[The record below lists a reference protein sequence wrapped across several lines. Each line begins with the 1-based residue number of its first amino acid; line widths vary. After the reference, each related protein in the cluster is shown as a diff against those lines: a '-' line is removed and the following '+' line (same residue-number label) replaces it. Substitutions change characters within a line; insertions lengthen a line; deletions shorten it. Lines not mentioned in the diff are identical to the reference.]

1 MIMKKSM
8 ILLITLSVQVF
19 GCSWNH
25 EIKGDT
31 ENVASPKII
40 NLRDSLFALDSCGSN
55 EMDVRLS
62 STDSPPSS
70 FQKVIDSIFTF
81 NLPIEWTYDGR
92 PNCLFICEPPMTET
106 YLVILKKS
114 LKENPN
120 NFLELYQIRALNAFK
135 ATLDSNDLVAID
147 LVNLETNTGVKVSYG
162 QIFSEKKDC
171 SSFIMS
177 DKGFVICYIESNN
190 CVYDFT
196 LHNVSH
202 RDLTHYKRLIWNV
215 VRSFTDNDEH
225 ILSDGNNYTK
235 IKMIDLLGDH
245 SNLFD

>member
-92 PNCLFICEPPMTET
+92 PNCLFIIQNYVVE
-106 YLVILKKS
+106 
-114 LKENPN
+114 
-120 NFLELYQIRALNAFK
+120 
-135 ATLDSNDLVAID
+135 ATCWI
-147 LVNLETNTGVKVSYG
+147 
-162 QIFSEKKDC
+162 QC
-171 SSFIMS
+171 
-177 DKGFVICYIESNN
+177 
-190 CVYDFT
+190 
-196 LHNVSH
+196 
-202 RDLTHYKRLIWNV
+202 WNV
-215 VRSFTDNDEH
+215 CMLV
-225 ILSDGNNYTK
+225 
-235 IKMIDLLGDH
+235 M
-245 SNLFD
+245 